1 MYKMLIV
8 DDEELIRRGL
18 LKKIGWKNYGFEVVG
33 DAGNADEAL
42 RLVETLQP
50 DLLITDIRMPGKNGL
65 ELIAECRNRNP
76 EMLIVILS
84 AYDDFSYAQDALFYG
99 VAGYLLKPVKKEELE
114 IIMRKVLQ
122 NLQEREIAENIS
134 ASKYSRFS
142 DDSADIVSRAKRY
155 VLANYQNKLT
165 LESVAPECFTNPTYL
180 SNVFKVKTGCNFVDY
195 VTKLKIQKASQ
206 LLRYSDFKVRDV
218 AIQSGFDDYTYFCKV
233 FKKMTGETP
242 LQYRCRMR
250 ERKQ

>member
-99 VAGYLLKPVKKEELE
+99 E
-114 IIMRKVLQ
+114 IG
-122 NLQEREIAENIS
+122 
-134 ASKYSRFS
+134 
-142 DDSADIVSRAKRY
+142 RAH
-155 VLANYQNKLT
+155 V
-165 LESVAPECFTNPTYL
+165 
-180 SNVFKVKTGCNFVDY
+180 
-195 VTKLKIQKASQ
+195 
-206 LLRYSDFKVRDV
+206 
-218 AIQSGFDDYTYFCKV
+218 
-233 FKKMTGETP
+233 
-242 LQYRCRMR
+242 
-250 ERKQ
+250 